1 MKETHKRSIMKSL
14 TWRFLATVTTM
25 TLVYIYTGNLEIMV
39 SVGFFEVI
47 AKLAIYYLHE
57 RAWNIVKWGVVN
69 G

>member
-47 AKLAIYYLHE
+47 AKLTIYYLHE

>member
-1 MKETHKRSIMKSL
+1 M
-14 TWRFLATVTTM
+14 V
-25 TLVYIYTGNLEIMV
+25 LVYIYTGNFEIMV

-47 AKLAIYYLHE
+47 AKLTIYYLHE